1 MGNGGGDGKSGG
13 RANESGNES
22 MNGGG
27 AMKISELD
35 DEGKEERTTSLTT
48 TMSCTG
54 LTVKVL

>member
-1 MGNGGGDGKSGG
+1 MGNGGGDGKSDG

-27 AMKISELD
+27 AMDISELID
-35 DEGKEERTTSLTT
+35 RGKEEWEKSLTT

-54 LTVKVL
+54 LTVQVL